1 MDVNLSKLWEIAEDR
16 GVWRVAVHGVT
27 KSWTRLRD
35 STTTEK
41 MIKVPWRENMRDCV
55 PGSLPREQRP
65 GPRPWIV
72 FLVQRPSYNVP
83 GQLFAAFHLLVLLGL
98 QILVLALFIPEGEI
112 YLGHALSFWSRPR
125 QGRVHD
131 KHSQNPLEPSNNFQV
146 GKWGILK
153 PPRNR
158 VSSLLSF
165 FVVHIKRG
173 ESQTY
178 ECFHF
183 QLFVFVYW

>member
-1 MDVNLSKLWEIAEDR
+1 MGSQRVRQDCATQRQQGWSKF
-16 GVWRVAVHGVT
+16 
-27 KSWTRLRD
+27 
-35 STTTEK
+35 
-41 MIKVPWRENMRDCV
+41 
-55 PGSLPREQRP
+55 PGERTWGTVFQEVFLGERRP

-83 GQLFAAFHLLVLLGL
+83 GKLFAAFHLLVLLGL
-98 QILVLALFIPEGEI
+98 QILVLALFISEGET
-112 YLGHALSFWSRPR
+112 YLGRAVSFWSRPR

-131 KHSQNPLEPSNNFQV
+131 KPSQNPSEPSNNFQV
-146 GKWGILK
+146 RKWGILK
-153 PPRNR
+153 PCRNG